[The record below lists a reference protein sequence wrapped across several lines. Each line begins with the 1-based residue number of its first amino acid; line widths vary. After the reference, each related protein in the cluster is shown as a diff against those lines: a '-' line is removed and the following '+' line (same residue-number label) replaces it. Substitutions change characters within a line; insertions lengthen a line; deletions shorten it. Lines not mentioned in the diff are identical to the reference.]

1 MDTVSKLN
9 NIISEYSDLEDSFI
23 KKSLSQIELYKDFIK
38 KYSSSKRINKRLTL
52 YSEDSPMHKYL
63 ANIKPWR
70 ICHRGNLIKLK
81 VAKLFALLRSLATFV
96 SELLTKQNAE
106 DWCNPKVAKSLP
118 IIFYHSIRYLCI
130 NQIRNNWLSRTKIIK
145 FCIFVLSWVNLNS

>member
-38 KYSSSKRINKRLTL
+38 KYSSSKRINNRLTL

-63 ANIKPWR
+63 ANIKP
-70 ICHRGNLIKLK
+70 
-81 VAKLFALLRSLATFV
+81 
-96 SELLTKQNAE
+96 
-106 DWCNPKVAKSLP
+106 
-118 IIFYHSIRYLCI
+118 
-130 NQIRNNWLSRTKIIK
+130 
-145 FCIFVLSWVNLNS
+145 

>member
-1 MDTVSKLN
+1 MNTVSELD

-63 ANIKPWR
+63 ANIKP
-70 ICHRGNLIKLK
+70 
-81 VAKLFALLRSLATFV
+81 
-96 SELLTKQNAE
+96 
-106 DWCNPKVAKSLP
+106 
-118 IIFYHSIRYLCI
+118 
-130 NQIRNNWLSRTKIIK
+130 
-145 FCIFVLSWVNLNS
+145 

>member
-52 YSEDSPMHKYL
+52 YPEDSPMHKYL
-63 ANIKPWR
+63 ANIKP
-70 ICHRGNLIKLK
+70 
-81 VAKLFALLRSLATFV
+81 
-96 SELLTKQNAE
+96 
-106 DWCNPKVAKSLP
+106 
-118 IIFYHSIRYLCI
+118 
-130 NQIRNNWLSRTKIIK
+130 
-145 FCIFVLSWVNLNS
+145 